1 MNDQALTATRAAPV
15 DVGVKSGRANAGL
28 EAPEEFEVDAANL
41 QDQEGLGAVD
51 VDRLLHQLAQEVRL
65 LLGDLRDCRGDP
77 AERLERERAIG
88 AKYDADGAYGFACVW
103 AVSAVVLA
111 MAWCMSSFAK
121 PPTP

>member
-1 MNDQALTATRAAPV
+1 MTPLESFMLGVFVGVASCLFAWLGVRDRHDSNGDGYLAAPPMLFIAMV
-15 DVGVKSGRANAGL
+15 AG
-28 EAPEEFEVDAANL
+28 
-41 QDQEGLGAVD
+41 
-51 VDRLLHQLAQEVRL
+51 
-65 LLGDLRDCRGDP
+65 
-77 AERLERERAIG
+77 AIG